1 MPQTPKEPK
10 NMPCECGSKKK
21 AKHCCMKGTSAVNTY
36 STGQTDSSEQIIEC
50 MNMFKENFPE
60 HRVIDITSKLSDIT
74 YKPYQLANFNSPVI
88 MLAEK
93 TVSNSSVFESRVN
106 SPLSNIMVLYHG
118 SYRTFEFSTLQSV
131 FSSVCEMINIK

>member
-1 MPQTPKEPK
+1 MPETPKDPK
-10 NMPCECGSKKK
+10 NMPCSCGSKKK
-21 AKHCCMKGTSAVNTY
+21 AKHCCMKGMRAQNMYTV
-36 STGQTDSSEQIIEC
+36 GQDISSLQIMEC

-60 HRVIDITSKLSDIT
+60 HKVIDITSKLNDAT
-74 YKPYQLANFNSPVI
+74 YKPFQLANFHSPVI

-93 TVSNSSVFESRVN
+93 TELNNSVFVSRVD

-131 FSSVCEMINIK
+131 FSSVCDMISK